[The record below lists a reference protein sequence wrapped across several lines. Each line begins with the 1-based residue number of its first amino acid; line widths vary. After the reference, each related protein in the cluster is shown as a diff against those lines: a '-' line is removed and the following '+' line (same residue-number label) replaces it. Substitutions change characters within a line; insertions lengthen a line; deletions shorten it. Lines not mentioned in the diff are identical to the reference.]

1 MEGAKQPSIDACSS
15 TCLVSRTCVADRIQA
30 NSEAGRPV
38 ARSPVRLSP
47 FYFSNPSRDGPC
59 AREKHSSRS
68 IERIVTATRQ
78 GSTRKYRHIKKKRD
92 SLSASSSSSAPP
104 PSSFIRNFRHNLL
117 VKCRQK
123 NRSIGVAR
131 PLVVAVV
138 AMRTRKCNPS

>member
-92 SLSASSSSSAPP
+92 SLSSSSSSAPP
-104 PSSFIRNFRHNLL
+104 TLLLHPELPTQSLGEMSAEKQIDRRCQTTSCSSCCDENT
-117 VKCRQK
+117 K
-123 NRSIGVAR
+123 
-131 PLVVAVV
+131 
-138 AMRTRKCNPS
+138 M